1 MFSLRTDTD
10 GWKEKICFSLTL
22 SHVVGTS
29 IDASQSPPPR
39 RTPGRLVVCNPPPPY
54 PAPPV
59 AAQPT
64 LRRSSLH
71 PASVVYA
78 PR

>member
-1 MFSLRTDTD
+1 MVGKKS
-10 GWKEKICFSLTL
+10 ICFSLTL

-39 RTPGRLVVCNPPPPY
+39 RTPGRLVVCNPPPY